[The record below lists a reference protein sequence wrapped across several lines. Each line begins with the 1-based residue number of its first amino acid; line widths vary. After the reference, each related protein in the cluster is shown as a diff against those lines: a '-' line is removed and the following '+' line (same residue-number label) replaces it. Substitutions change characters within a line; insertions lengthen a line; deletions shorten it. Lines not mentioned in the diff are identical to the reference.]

1 MTNLVKKTIM
11 FLRKRMTDKEL
22 DRFLISTFKN
32 ILADTEDNASYI
44 NSKTYK
50 DYQEVQEDIDF
61 SIKELKELGKKIFFY
76 AIPAEKCPQ
85 TTVHSFAQDTGV
97 PSAMQSIFLLPK
109 LLFLSNNN

>member
-44 NSKTYK
+44 KSKTYK
-50 DYQEVQEDIDF
+50 SY
-61 SIKELKELGKKIFFY
+61 S
-76 AIPAEKCPQ
+76 
-85 TTVHSFAQDTGV
+85 
-97 PSAMQSIFLLPK
+97 FLLYFAK
-109 LLFLSNNN
+109 LIFVFN